1 MSRVEIQ
8 LGCWWFVGCGI
19 GKIARARGRVRA
31 GSRDSPQENHDL
43 RSDLAHCALHPRDGY
58 HDHHRAPLTSRDSSE
73 PDCSPTKTE
82 PCCVFP
88 FGRERF
94 RQVSGLSAPR
104 PLNER
109 FVRRGRLLEA
119 ARERVLAFSSA
130 PSARRRL
137 SRAIPGS
144 VISNPVWSDMLFGR
158 FTIFCIQTSFAVR
171 AVNSNSAR
179 SIVKESWRWRRDM
192 AQGRTRPADAE
203 VRPERDPRSSQ
214 RIPAP
219 IPRAISPPTD
229 TRPLLHFYF

>member
-1 MSRVEIQ
+1 MKGGRVGWGRTGTLNSFRTISSSSHRPSSISGIVYSILRHFLPTLERSRGGGWRAGSGESGRNPA

-43 RSDLAHCALHPRDGY
+43 RSDLAHCALHLRDGY

-82 PCCVFP
+82 PSPCCVTRS
-88 FGRERF
+88 RERF

-109 FVRRGRLLEA
+109 FVRRGRLLVA
-119 ARERVLAFSSA
+119 ARERALAFSSA

-137 SRAIPGS
+137 SRAISRS
-144 VISNPVWSDMLFGR
+144 V
-158 FTIFCIQTSFAVR
+158 SF
-171 AVNSNSAR
+171 
-179 SIVKESWRWRRDM
+179 K
-192 AQGRTRPADAE
+192 
-203 VRPERDPRSSQ
+203 
-214 RIPAP
+214 
-219 IPRAISPPTD
+219 
-229 TRPLLHFYF
+229 